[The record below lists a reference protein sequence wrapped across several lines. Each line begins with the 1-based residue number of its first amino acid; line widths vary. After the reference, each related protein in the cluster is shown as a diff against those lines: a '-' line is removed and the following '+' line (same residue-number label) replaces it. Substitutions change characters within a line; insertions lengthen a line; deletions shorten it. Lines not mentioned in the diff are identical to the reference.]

1 MKNITVIGATGM
13 IGIPVTNELVK
24 AGFNVTA
31 LVRDVDNAKKMLPG
45 SINFI
50 KGDIER
56 VESIVLALQ
65 NAEGVYI
72 NLSTRPTDK
81 ETGFSPEKQGLD
93 NILKALKQT
102 KVKRVAFLGS
112 FLARNYTGD
121 WWVMKAKK
129 ESIEKVKECG
139 IDYTLFYPSNFFEN
153 FANGMKRGNKI
164 MVDTK
169 INNKAWWISAE
180 DYGKQV
186 ACSFNLEV
194 SANKEYA
201 IQGIE
206 PMTMKEA
213 AEKFIAGYQ
222 KEKLIVATMPLGL
235 FKVMSLFVAE
245 LKYTIKF
252 MDVLLNNKE
261 TFEAQSTWTDLGK
274 PTISMQ
280 EYAKKI
286 GSN

>member
-31 LVRDVDNAKKMLPG
+31 LVRDVEKARKILPS

-50 KGDIER
+50 KGDIES
-56 VESIVLALQ
+56 VESIVSALQ
-65 NAEGVYI
+65 NAEAVYI

-81 ETGFSPEKQGLD
+81 QTKFSPEKQGLD
-93 NILKALKQT
+93 NILKALKQS
-102 KVKRVAFLGS
+102 KVKRVAFLAS

-129 ESIEKVKECG
+129 EGIEKIKKCG

-153 FANGMKRGNKI
+153 FTNGMKRANKI

-186 ACSFNLEV
+186 ARSFNIELA
-194 SANKEYA
+194 ANKEYPV
-201 IQGIE
+201 QGVE
-206 PMTMKEA
+206 AMTMKEA
-213 AEKFIAGYQ
+213 AEKFISSYR
-222 KEKLIVATMPLGL
+222 KEKLILASMPLGL
-235 FKVMSLFVAE
+235 FKVMSLFIAE
-245 LKYTIKF
+245 MKYLVKF
-252 MDVLLNNKE
+252 MDILLNNKE
-261 TFEAQSTWTDLGK
+261 TFEAQSTWNDLGK
-274 PTISMQ
+274 PTVSMQ
-280 EYAKKI
+280 EYAKKV
-286 GSN
+286 